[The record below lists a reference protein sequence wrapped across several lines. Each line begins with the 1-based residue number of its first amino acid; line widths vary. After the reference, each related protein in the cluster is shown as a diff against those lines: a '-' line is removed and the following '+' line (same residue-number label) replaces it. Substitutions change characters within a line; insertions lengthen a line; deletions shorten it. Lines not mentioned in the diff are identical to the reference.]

1 MKKLFQLMKKKPGM
15 LYAANAMAMV
25 MLMYSANAACLWVH
39 NQPEMPE
46 AVRRF
51 RRF

>member
-1 MKKLFQLMKKKPGM
+1 MKKLFQLIKKKPG
-15 LYAANAMAMV
+15 LLCAANAFAMV
-25 MLMYSANAACLWVH
+25 MLMYSANATCMWVQ
-39 NQPEMPE
+39 NQPEMPD